1 MYLVDTNVV
10 IWILR
15 GKESYIKWF
24 EVKSRNFLLS
34 ISVITIGEI
43 YQNIL
48 PTELAKT
55 DRLLEQFKVRLV
67 TIPIAKQAGLYW
79 QQYIK
84 HVKTLS
90 LPDCLIAATADA
102 HKLKLVTLNT
112 RHFPMSDIQVIKP
125 L

>member
-1 MYLVDTNVV
+1 MYLVDTNVL

-15 GKESYIKWF
+15 GKENYVKWF
-24 EVKSRNFLLS
+24 EGKSRDFLLS

-84 HVKTLS
+84 RVKNLS
-90 LPDCLIAATADA
+90 LPDCLIAATAEE

-112 RHFPMSDIQVIKP
+112 RHFPMSDITVVKP